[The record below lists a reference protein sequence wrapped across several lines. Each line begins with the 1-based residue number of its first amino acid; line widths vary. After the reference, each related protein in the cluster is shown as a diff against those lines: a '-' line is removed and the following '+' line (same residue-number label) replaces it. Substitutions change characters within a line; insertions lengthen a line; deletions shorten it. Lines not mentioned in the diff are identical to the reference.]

1 MTAGRS
7 KNQLQQYREDWKVS
21 ALKSQLGAG
30 WALVLVALDLKDEL
44 STQGS
49 MDGWL
54 LLGYDWLSRA
64 ATRADMQVERG
75 NASASLVAA
84 YCNRQLDDAE
94 TAADKRSSLV
104 TAELIL
110 AHPTVIAALKPFKPG
125 TTATEWLR
133 KPPSPS
139 NDLALFALQHR
150 GAVAQLKEM
159 GFFEALEQKVLQA
172 IPELTLAH
180 TWANDTLLFVQPRGW
195 EAFEARTPDE
205 GSGSDWAFEFHVY
218 RLPDESLRLRAFWY
232 ADRAG
237 KHASVLKRV
246 FTGVDCKESLGGS
259 KERYDRFELGVGLNV
274 ERLISLLNVWQRRLA
289 EAVAQA
295 PLEAIA

>member
-1 MTAGRS
+1 MTVPTKAFFEENPAAKLHAMSLSAALVLPEYTLTERS
-7 KNQLQQYREDWKVS
+7 RLDLLVLDPQNKFVVIIENKAAAKLRKNQLQQYREDWKVS

-94 TAADKRSSLV
+94 AAADKRSSLV

-110 AHPTVIAALKPFKPG
+110 AHPTVIAALKPFKPE

-133 KPPSPS
+133 
-139 NDLALFALQHR
+139 
-150 GAVAQLKEM
+150 
-159 GFFEALEQKVLQA
+159 
-172 IPELTLAH
+172 
-180 TWANDTLLFVQPRGW
+180 
-195 EAFEARTPDE
+195 
-205 GSGSDWAFEFHVY
+205 
-218 RLPDESLRLRAFWY
+218 
-232 ADRAG
+232 
-237 KHASVLKRV
+237 
-246 FTGVDCKESLGGS
+246 
-259 KERYDRFELGVGLNV
+259 
-274 ERLISLLNVWQRRLA
+274 
-289 EAVAQA
+289 
-295 PLEAIA
+295 